1 MRSILFEIGTY
12 IYLIPM
18 ILGLSKYSSLN
29 KKEKTFLFF
38 ILASVLCNI
47 LAYITSTIGNN
58 IYVVYL
64 FVTAEILILPHFL
77 LTDKDGQKHRLF
89 WIITTILLLGVNSF
103 EAFLREGGT
112 LKFNNISLTL
122 VSLIFSILSIRKL
135 LKLRFDE
142 TIDDLAKN
150 SIFWFT
156 LGLGIYYLGNILI
169 YSFTRIL
176 QDSALEILSSL
187 SFFRLFIIY
196 ISVACYVIGFLKTRT
211 KAKVTT

>member
-1 MRSILFEIGTY
+1 MKSVLYEIATY

-18 ILGLSKYSSLN
+18 ILGLSKYTSLT
-29 KKEKTFLFF
+29 KREHTFLIF
-38 ILASVLCNI
+38 ITASIACNI
-47 LAYITSTIGNN
+47 LADITRTMGNN
-58 IYVVYL
+58 LYVFYL
-64 FVTAEILILPHFL
+64 FATAEILILPHFL
-77 LTDKDGQKHRLF
+77 LSEEDKKKHKLSWVLF
-89 WIITTILLLGVNSF
+89 TILLLGVNSF
-103 EAFLREGGT
+103 EAFFREGGL

-122 VSLIFSILSIRKL
+122 ISLSFSILSIRKL

-142 TIDDLAKN
+142 TIDDLSKS

-187 SFFRLFIIY
+187 SFFRLFVIY
-196 ISVACYVIGFLKTRT
+196 ISVACYIIGFLRIRT
-211 KAKVTT
+211 KRKLST